1 MTNSEEAEPPG
12 EPPGG
17 AARGTTLHN
26 PRERMIGDMTSLI
39 DKLCPCRR
47 LATRGLAASSQILG
61 LLFGL
66 LFGLLPG
73 PALATGVVLVFGDS
87 LSSAYGIS
95 QKEGWVTL
103 LQERLSK
110 NRLDYTVVNQSIPGE
125 TTSGGATRIKA
136 VMAQARPKVTIIA
149 LGGNDGLRGLPVKQM
164 RENLA
169 QIVRTA
175 QASGSK
181 VLLAGMKM
189 PPNYG
194 AAYTREFESMF
205 TDLAKQLRTGVVPF
219 LLDGMD
225 TRRDLFQPDD
235 IHPTAEA
242 QPMIVD
248 TVWKRLKPLL

>member
-1 MTNSEEAEPPG
+1 MTSCEEAEPPG
-12 EPPGG
+12 VPPGG

-26 PRERMIGDMTSLI
+26 PRERMIGDMKSLV
-39 DKLCPCRR
+39 DTLCPCPR
-47 LATRGLAASSQILG
+47 LATRGLAAWSLI
-61 LLFGL
+61 
-66 LFGLLPG
+66 FGLLPG
-73 PALATGVVLVFGDS
+73 LLPGHAFAAGVVLVFGDS

-110 NRLDYTVVNQSIPGE
+110 NKMDYTVVNQSIPGE

-136 VMAQARPKVTIIA
+136 VVAQAKPAVTIIA

-164 RENLA
+164 RENLS
-169 QIVRTA
+169 QIVRAA

-194 AAYTREFESMF
+194 PAYTREFETMF
-205 TDLAKQLRTGVVPF
+205 TELARQLRTGVVPF
-219 LLDGMD
+219 LLEGMD
-225 TRRDLFQPDD
+225 ARRDLFQPDN
-235 IHPTAEA
+235 IHPTAQA
-242 QPMIVD
+242 QPMIED
-248 TVWKRLKPLL
+248 TVWKRLRPLL

>member
-1 MTNSEEAEPPG
+1 MTSCEAEPLG
-12 EPPGG
+12 DPPGG

-26 PRERMIGDMTSLI
+26 PRERMIGDMKSLV

-47 LATRGLAASSQILG
+47 LATLGLAALS
-61 LLFGL
+61 L

-73 PALATGVVLVFGDS
+73 HAFAAGVVLVFGDS